1 MGIARKRVTQQSCAT
16 TDGLGVFTVVDNS
29 PFTSFADL
37 QSAPTLTTLT
47 NAEGSQ
53 NGSYPSI
60 CSVANM
66 LQQAALPS
74 IPLCCLTWTLP

>member
-16 TDGLGVFTVVDNS
+16 TDGLGVFTVLDNS

-37 QSAPTLTTLT
+37 QSAATLTTLT

-53 NGSYPSI
+53 NFWLLSFHLFFCGSN
-60 CSVANM
+60 NM
-66 LQQAALPS
+66 LQNRQRYHLFLRVA
-74 IPLCCLTWTLP
+74 